1 MSSPLSVAN
10 QAWSFWRTISEVS
23 PRVIRE
29 EMTRDFRIAIIGT
42 PENRQYFLDR
52 LMPPGSTRIER
63 EDGRERLYLLDHGPE
78 EGIAEVC
85 SAMFYVAG
93 PDEPIGVRGPR
104 CVPFTGTYEQ
114 ALDWIAEARVGNCVA
129 FGRYLPGM
137 RAAACRRLVLRASE
151 NNARFAF
158 LSALPWVIPIS
169 LPFLPASSV
178 MDVLV
183 LTKNQAMLVMRLA
196 AAHGHPP
203 GYTRQ
208 VKEILGTVASAMGW
222 RTLAR
227 ELAGMIPA
235 GIGVAAKTA
244 IAYSGTMTVGKAA
257 LFYYQR
263 GRPMTETEIREA
275 YAQSE
280 GEAKAEAEQ
289 VIQNPPDR
297 DDLDDLGES

>member
-1 MSSPLSVAN
+1 MAPLSVAN

-29 EMTRDFRIAIIGT
+29 EMTRDFRIAIVGT
-42 PENRQYFLDR
+42 EENRQWFMDR
-52 LMPPGSTRIER
+52 LLPPGSTRIER
-63 EDGRERLYLLDHGPE
+63 EDGRERLYLLDHGPD
-78 EGIAEVC
+78 EGVAEVS
-85 SAMFYVAG
+85 SATFYVAG
-93 PDEPIGVRGPR
+93 PTEPIGVRGPR
-104 CVPFTGTYEQ
+104 SVPFVGTFEQ
-114 ALDWIAEARVGNCVA
+114 TMDWVCESRVGSCVA

-137 RAAACRRLVLRASE
+137 RAAACRRLILRGSE

-158 LSALPWVIPIS
+158 MSALPWVIPIS

-196 AAHGHPP
+196 AAHGQPP
-203 GYTRQ
+203 GYTKQ
-208 VKEILGTVASAMGW
+208 VKEVLGTVASAMGW

-257 LFYYQR
+257 LYYYQR
-263 GRPMTETEIREA
+263 GHQMTVDEIREA
-275 YAQSE
+275 YAATE
-280 GEAKAEAEQ
+280 NNAKAEADQ
-289 VIQNPPDR
+289 VLANPPER
-297 DDLDDLGES
+297 QDLDDIESA